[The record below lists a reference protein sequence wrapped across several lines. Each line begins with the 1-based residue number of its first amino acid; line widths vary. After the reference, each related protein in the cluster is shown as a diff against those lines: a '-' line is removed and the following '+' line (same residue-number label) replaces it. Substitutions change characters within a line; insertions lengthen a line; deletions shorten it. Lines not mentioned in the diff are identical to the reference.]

1 MALSRQ
7 KFDRMDADKNGIL
20 GTFLRIILSF
30 SIFCLLH
37 LWFFHF
43 ENLNFVD
50 ASELHIQRVA
60 HGSGPAITPTVSIT
74 YFSAKKHAK
83 RIFL

>member
-37 LWFFHF
+37 L
-43 ENLNFVD
+43 
-50 ASELHIQRVA
+50 
-60 HGSGPAITPTVSIT
+60 
-74 YFSAKKHAK
+74 
-83 RIFL
+83 